1 MDKVLYKNNLKIWVV
16 FIISTIILV
25 FGIVSSIIF
34 SSSYLS
40 PLGNNYAI
48 EELNRLNHLIYPEK
62 EKLSQIFFDERIS
75 ESEKKEINKLNL
87 FKYYKGKIK
96 FIIQSRDRKTLYS
109 MGSISL
115 NKTNI
120 TIYEKIGKHAIN
132 FVASFKELFFLNI
145 INDCNKYLRNPYTF
159 YQDKIEVYEIQC
171 AFNLNKSM
179 MRIYK
184 GDKFNTSY
192 IVSRSVPITNREDK
206 VIGVIQIATD
216 ARQLEKKLGIILIS
230 ILAPVIFSIVLVS
243 LFIFYLQYFL
253 STKVKSNWLNAKN
266 IAHNLKNK
274 TNAIKFYAN
283 KKGSDIKSYKNNLIK
298 INNIIDSLNNFIE
311 STLDT
316 AKNEHYGKVTNQ
328 KYFNIDLE
336 EILSILKG
344 LYVSKNVMFL
354 NTLNYSISGEKNKLV
369 EAISAVID
377 NSLYWNLANTNVEV
391 SIQKNKE
398 FIDLMVMDRG
408 PGINDKDKKVVFK
421 KNYSKSGGTGIGL
434 YIAKN
439 ILVSYGGNLYALDRE
454 GGGLIMVFKLKI
466 SH

>member
-1 MDKVLYKNNLKIWVV
+1 MYRNNFKIWFV
-16 FIISTIILV
+16 FITSTIILI

-48 EELNRLNHLIYPEK
+48 EELNRLDKLIYADK
-62 EKLSQIFFDERIS
+62 RKLSQIFIDEKIS
-75 ESEKKEINKLNL
+75 KKEKEEINKFNSL
-87 FKYYKGKIK
+87 KYYEGKIK
-96 FIIQSRDRKTLYS
+96 FIIQTRDRKTLYTI
-109 MGSISL
+109 GSIISL
-115 NKTNI
+115 NKNPI
-120 TIYEKIGKHAIN
+120 SIYEKIGKQSIN
-132 FVASFKELFFLNI
+132 FVAYFKALFYKNI
-145 INDCNKYLRNPYTF
+145 INDCNNYLRNPYTF

-192 IVSRSVPITNREDK
+192 IISRSIPIANEEDK
-206 VIGVIQIATD
+206 VIGVIQIASD
-216 ARQLEKKLGIILIS
+216 ASQLEKKLGIILIS
-230 ILAPVIFSIVLVS
+230 ILSPVIFSIVLVS

-253 STKVKSNWLNAKN
+253 STKVKSNWINAKN

-283 KKGSDIKSYKNNLIK
+283 KKGSDINSYKNNLIK
-298 INNIIDSLNNFIE
+298 INGIIDSLNNFIE

-316 AKNEHYGKVTNQ
+316 AKIEHYGKVIN
-328 KYFNIDLE
+328 KEYVNINLE
-336 EILSILKG
+336 EILSIIKN
-344 LYVSKNVMFL
+344 LYVSKNVIFL
-354 NTLNYSISGEKNKLV
+354 NTLNYSIAGEKNKLV

-377 NSLYWNLANTNVEV
+377 NSLYWNLVNTNIEI
-391 SIQKNKE
+391 SIHENKE

-408 PGINDKDKKVVFK
+408 PGIKDKDKKSVFK

-434 YIAKN
+434 YIAKK
-439 ILVSYGGNLYALDRE
+439 ILVSYGGNLYAVDRE

-466 SH
+466 SKN